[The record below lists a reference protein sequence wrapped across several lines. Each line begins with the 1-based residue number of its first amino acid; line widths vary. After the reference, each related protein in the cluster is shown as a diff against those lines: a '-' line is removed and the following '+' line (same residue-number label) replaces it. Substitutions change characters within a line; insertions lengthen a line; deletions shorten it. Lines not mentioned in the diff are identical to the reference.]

1 MIINITHEDDSSMKT
16 AAYADDFTAV
26 GKITQLKKWWDML
39 CQLGPN
45 FGYYPEGG
53 KSRHISTRKQYY
65 AADIFL
71 WNKYQNY
78 NRRSTI
84 SRSSYWIR

>member
-45 FGYYPEGG
+45 FWLL
-53 KSRHISTRKQYY
+53 S
-65 AADIFL
+65 
-71 WNKYQNY
+71 
-78 NRRSTI
+78 
-84 SRSSYWIR
+84 